1 MDSDNEEIAFKI
13 NKEFADKYESS
24 KRNQELS
31 AIRDK
36 YGDMDEGRLS
46 VIADRQHKY
55 GYTKNADYD
64 YDSFDSEDD
73 EEEDEFGELVTPE
86 VDGQIMKT
94 IGLIRAQD
102 PKIYEATSHF
112 FIPSEMEKARKQWK
126 EKQAEEKK
134 SKPMNL
140 QDYHR
145 QVLLEDGG
153 MVDEAAE
160 DRKQKAKAV
169 SEMTHVEQQEHLKRE
184 MKSAFMGGDDGDEDE
199 DTDSFFTQKAKTKED
214 EEAEEE
220 DYKRFLMESMGSKS
234 GGAAAFQ
241 DWREYKNAPSMDK
254 DEAFLMD
261 YILNRGWIDKSQK
274 KTPSY
279 KEIIREEDL
288 SDLEKSEEELEAAEE
303 FESKY
308 NFRFEDDGGANLM
321 GYSRTIDDS
330 VRHTDD
336 KRKRQRQAAKERK
349 KADKIRQQEELKRA
363 KNLKKQE
370 IFNKLKQIQ
379 DITGNKTVGF
389 NEIDLETDFNPDDY
403 DTKMDKMFSE
413 TYYAQGGE
421 GSDGEKPVFDDDI
434 DTAAYEMSDDEHN
447 NGGAASDSEPEAAAV
462 HQADEAY
469 PPEYQEGYDES
480 AYDESGYY
488 GEDGYYYGE
497 DGAEGEEDIMM
508 DADYMPG
515 GNNFGKAPKKET
527 KKERMKRQKEEKRLA
542 KLAEQGPKARTAVE
556 ALEAAKS
563 MLDEDKKKDFNEY
576 LDEYYQL
583 DYEDMVGDLPTRF
596 KYHRVRPSAFGLTP
610 VEILLADDKDLN
622 EFVSLKKIAS
632 YRRPDEQMQDIQ
644 KYSKKNRVQMF
655 RHKLKTHLKD
665 QNLDKDW
672 DPVRLRKKM
681 VEKRDKLLAEA
692 AARRNGGEDP
702 STGTTS
708 EATQAAG
715 GEEGESS
722 ASADKKKKKKSSKD
736 KKKRKAVDSDGEEEG
751 GADEIKDKKKGKSVK
766 VQKSSEEEDEPA
778 RKKRKEDGEETK
790 PKNHKKHHHG
800 DGEGSKDA
808 GEKKHKK
815 HKEHKEKKDK
825 KDKDVKG
832 KKKAE

>member
-1 MDSDNEEIAFKI
+1 
-13 NKEFADKYESS
+13 
-24 KRNQELS
+24 
-31 AIRDK
+31 
-36 YGDMDEGRLS
+36 
-46 VIADRQHKY
+46 
-55 GYTKNADYD
+55 
-64 YDSFDSEDD
+64 
-73 EEEDEFGELVTPE
+73 
-86 VDGQIMKT
+86 MKT

-126 EKQAEEKK
+126 EKQAAEKA

-160 DRKQKAKAV
+160 DRKIKDV

-184 MKSAFMGGDDGDEDE
+184 MKNAFMGGNGSDDDDEGE
-199 DTDSFFTQKAKTKED
+199 DADSFFTQKAKTKAD

-220 DYKRFLMESMGSKS
+220 DYKQFLMESMGSKS

-241 DWREYKNAPSMDK
+241 DWREYKNAPSMNK

-279 KEIIREEDL
+279 KEIVREDEL

-308 NFRFEDDGGANLM
+308 NFRFEDAEGDKLT

-330 VRHTDD
+330 VRNTDD

-349 KADKIRQQEELKRA
+349 KEEKIRQLEELKRA
-363 KNLKKQE
+363 KNIKKQE

-379 DITGNKTVGF
+379 EITGNKTVGF
-389 NEIDLETDFNPDDY
+389 DEIDLETEFNPEDY
-403 DTKMDKMFSE
+403 DQKMDKMFSDK
-413 TYYAQGGE
+413 YYAGDE
-421 GSDGEKPVFDDDI
+421 NEKPVFDDDI
-434 DTAAYEMSDDEHN
+434 DTAAYENSDDDK
-447 NGGAASDSEPEAAAV
+447 SDNEPKEAGVNEDEEEEAEAYEE
-462 HQADEAY
+462 EAY
-469 PPEYQEGYDES
+469 PPEYEEGYDEFGGY
-480 AYDESGYY
+480 YDENGDGYY
-488 GEDGYYYGE
+488 GGE
-497 DGAEGEEDIMM
+497 EGEEEDIMM

-515 GNNFGKAPKKET
+515 GDNFGKAPKKET
-527 KKERMKRQKEEKRLA
+527 KKERMKREKEEKKLA
-542 KLAEQGPKARTAVE
+542 KMAEKGGKAKTAVA

-563 MLDEDKKKDFNEY
+563 LLDGDKKKDFNEY

-596 KYHRVRPSAFGLTP
+596 KYSRVRPSTFGLTP

-622 EFVSLKKIAS
+622 EFVSLKKFAT
-632 YRRPDEQMQDIQ
+632 YRRPEEQMHDIE

-655 RHKLKTHLKD
+655 RHKLKTQIKD
-665 QNLDKDW
+665 QDLDKNW
-672 DPVRLRKKM
+672 DPIRLRKKM
-681 VEKRDKLLAEA
+681 VEERDRKLADAEK
-692 AARRNGGEDP
+692 RRNGGNGEGS
-702 STGTTS
+702 ST
-708 EATQAAG
+708 QVQ
-715 GEEGESS
+715 GENSS
-722 ASADKKKKKKSSKD
+722 AAATDKKKKKKKSSKD
-736 KKKRKAVDSDGEEEG
+736 KKRKAEDEDDAEVTEE
-751 GADEIKDKKKGKSVK
+751 KTKSKKA
-766 VQKSSEEEDEPA
+766 KSSESKEDEPA
-778 RKKRKEDGEETK
+778 RKKKTPTTETSGDADSKGEGKAEGSEK
-790 PKNHKKHHHG
+790 KHKNKKHHHE
-800 DGEGSKDA
+800 DGESST
-808 GEKKHKK
+808 KK

-825 KDKDVKG
+825 DAKG
-832 KKKAE
+832 KKKDE

>member
-1 MDSDNEEIAFKI
+1 MDSDNEEITFKI
-13 NKEFADKYESS
+13 NKEFADKYETA
-24 KRNQELS
+24 KRGQELS
-31 AIRDK
+31 GIRDK
-36 YGDMDEGRLS
+36 YGPMDESRLA

-64 YDSFDSEDD
+64 YDSYDSEDD

-126 EKQAEEKK
+126 EKQAAEKA

-160 DRKQKAKAV
+160 DRKVKDI

-184 MKSAFMGGDDGDEDE
+184 MKNAFMAGDGDDDEGD

-214 EEAEEE
+214 EDAEEE

-241 DWREYKNAPSMDK
+241 DWREYKNAPSMNK

-279 KEIIREEDL
+279 KEIVREDEL

-308 NFRFEDDGGANLM
+308 NFRFEDAEGDKLT
-321 GYSRTIDDS
+321 GYSRMIDDS
-330 VRHTDD
+330 VRNTDD

-349 KADKIRQQEELKRA
+349 KEEKIRQMEELKRA

-379 DITGNKTVGF
+379 EITGNKTVGF
-389 NEIDLETDFNPDDY
+389 DEIDLETEFNPEDY
-403 DTKMDKMFSE
+403 DQKMDKMFSDK
-413 TYYAQGGE
+413 YYAGDE
-421 GSDGEKPVFDDDI
+421 NEKPVFDDDI
-434 DTAAYEMSDDEHN
+434 DTAAYENSDDDNSDNEVE
-447 NGGAASDSEPEAAAV
+447 GAEAN
-462 HQADEAY
+462 DEEAEAYEEESY
-469 PPEYQEGYDES
+469 PPEYEEGYDES
-480 AYDESGYY
+480 GGYYDENGDGYY
-488 GEDGYYYGE
+488 GGE
-497 DGAEGEEDIMM
+497 EGEEDIMM

-515 GNNFGKAPKKET
+515 GENFGKAPKKET
-527 KKERMKRQKEEKRLA
+527 KKERLKREKEEKKLA
-542 KLAEQGPKARTAVE
+542 KMAEKGGKARTAVE

-563 MLDEDKKKDFNEY
+563 LLDDDKKKNFNEY

-596 KYHRVRPSAFGLTP
+596 KYSRVKPSTFGLTP

-622 EFVSLKKIAS
+622 EFVSLKKFAT
-632 YRRPDEQMQDIQ
+632 YRRPEEQMHDIE

-655 RHKLKTHLKD
+655 RHKLKTQIKNQD
-665 QNLDKDW
+665 LDKNW
-672 DPVRLRKKM
+672 DPIRLRKKM
-681 VEKRDKLLAEA
+681 VEERDRKLAEA
-692 AARRNGGEDP
+692 EKKQNGGE
-702 STGTTS
+702 SS
-708 EATQAAG
+708 SNAG
-715 GEEGESS
+715 AEE
-722 ASADKKKKKKSSKD
+722 KKKKKKSSKD
-736 KKKRKAVDSDGEEEG
+736 KKRKAEDEDD
-751 GADEIKDKKKGKSVK
+751 ADEGAEEKKKKSKKVK
-766 VQKSSEEEDEPA
+766 ESEDEPA
-778 RKKRKEDGEETK
+778 RKKKSGDAEAKEAD
-790 PKNHKKHHHG
+790 
-800 DGEGSKDA
+800 

-825 KDKDVKG
+825 DGKS
-832 KKKAE
+832 KKKSD

>member
-1 MDSDNEEIAFKI
+1 MDSDNEEITFKI
-13 NKEFADKYESS
+13 NQDYADKYASS
-24 KRNQELS
+24 KRGQELS

-36 YGDMDEGRLS
+36 YGVMDESRLN

-64 YDSFDSEDD
+64 YDSYDSEDD

-86 VDGQIMKT
+86 IDGQIMKT
-94 IGLIRAQD
+94 IGLIRNQD

-134 SKPMNL
+134 AKPMNI

-153 MVDEAAE
+153 LVDEAAE
-160 DRKQKAKAV
+160 DRKLMAKTAK
-169 SEMTHVEQQEHLKRE
+169 SMEDMTHVEQQEYLKRE
-184 MKSAFMGGDDGDEDE
+184 MKSAFMGGEDGDDE
-199 DTDSFFTQKAKTKED
+199 EGDDADSFFTQKAKTKED

-241 DWREYKNAPSMDK
+241 DWREYKNAPNMNQ

-274 KTPSY
+274 KTPHY
-279 KEIIREEDL
+279 KEIVREEDL

-308 NFRFEDDGGANLM
+308 NFRYEDEAGNKLT

-330 VRHTDD
+330 VRNADD
-336 KRKRQRQAAKERK
+336 KRKRQRLAAKERK
-349 KADKIRQQEELKRA
+349 KEEKIRQLEELKRA

-379 DITGNKTVGF
+379 EITGNKTVGF
-389 NEIDLETDFNPDDY
+389 NEIDLETDFNPEDY
-403 DTKMDKMFSE
+403 DQKMDTMFSDN
-413 TYYAQGGE
+413 YYAGDE
-421 GSDGEKPVFDDDI
+421 NEKPVFDDDI
-434 DTAAYEMSDDEHN
+434 DTAAYEDSDDEK
-447 NGGAASDSEPEAAAV
+447 SDNKPAEEEDEEE
-462 HQADEAY
+462 QAIQEDDEAY
-469 PPEYQEGYDES
+469 PPEFDDG
-480 AYDESGYY
+480 YDESGYY
-488 GEDGYYYGE
+488 DENYYGGE
-497 DGAEGEEDIMM
+497 VGVDGEEDIMM

-515 GNNFGKAPKKET
+515 GENFGKAAKKET
-527 KKERMKRQKEEKRLA
+527 KKERMKREKEEKKLA
-542 KLAEQGPKARTAVE
+542 KLKEKGGKAARTAVQ

-563 MLDEDKKKDFNEY
+563 VLDEDKKKNFNEY

-596 KYHRVRPSAFGLTP
+596 KYSRVRPSTFGLSP

-622 EFVSLKKIAS
+622 EFVSLKKLAA
-632 YRRPDEQMQDIQ
+632 YRKAEEQAEDIQ
-644 KYSKKNRVQMF
+644 KYSKKSRVQMF
-655 RHKLKTHLKD
+655 RHKLKTQIKGQELE
-665 QNLDKDW
+665 KDW
-672 DPVRLRKKM
+672 DPIRLRKKQ
-681 VEKRDKLLAEA
+681 VEKQNQADLEK
-692 AARRNGGEDP
+692 RRNGGEGS
-702 STGTTS
+702 STV
-708 EATQAAG
+708 AG
-715 GEEGESS
+715 DQEEEVE
-722 ASADKKKKKKSSKD
+722 KKKKKKSSKD
-736 KKKRKAVDSDGEEEG
+736 KKRKAEDEEEGTEEASRKKKTKEEEG
-751 GADEIKDKKKGKSVK
+751 GE
-766 VQKSSEEEDEPA
+766 
-778 RKKRKEDGEETK
+778 GE
-790 PKNHKKHHHG
+790 
-800 DGEGSKDA
+800 
-808 GEKKHKK
+808 EKKHKKHK

-825 KDKDVKG
+825 DD

>member
-1 MDSDNEEIAFKI
+1 MDSDNEEITFRI
-13 NKEFADKYESS
+13 NKEFADKYEST
-24 KRNQELS
+24 KRGQELS
-31 AIRDK
+31 AVRDK
-36 YGDMDEGRLS
+36 YGPMGESRLS

-64 YDSFDSEDD
+64 YDSYDSEDD

-126 EKQAEEKK
+126 EKQAVEKA

-160 DRKQKAKAV
+160 DRKIKDV

-184 MKSAFMGGDDGDEDE
+184 MKNAFMGGDGDDDEGEDA
-199 DTDSFFTQKAKTKED
+199 DSFFTQKAKTKEA

-220 DYKRFLMESMGSKS
+220 DYKQFLMESMGSKS

-241 DWREYKNAPSMDK
+241 DWREYKNAPSMNK

-279 KEIIREEDL
+279 KEIVREDEL

-308 NFRFEDDGGANLM
+308 NFRFEDVEGDKLT

-330 VRHTDD
+330 VRNADD
-336 KRKRQRQAAKERK
+336 KRKRQRKAAKERK
-349 KADKIRQQEELKRA
+349 NEEKIRQMEELKRA

-379 DITGNKTVGF
+379 EITGNKTVGF
-389 NEIDLETDFNPDDY
+389 DEIDLETEFNPEDY
-403 DTKMDKMFSE
+403 DQKMDRMFSDK
-413 TYYAQGGE
+413 YYAGDE
-421 GSDGEKPVFDDDI
+421 NEKPVFDDDI
-434 DTAAYEMSDDEHN
+434 DTAAYEDGDDDKSDK
-447 NGGAASDSEPEAAAV
+447 EPEGAGAR
-462 HQADEAY
+462 DEAEAYDEGTY
-469 PPEYQEGYDES
+469 PPEYEEGYDEFGGY
-480 AYDESGYY
+480 YDENGDGYY
-488 GEDGYYYGE
+488 GGE
-497 DGAEGEEDIMM
+497 EGADGEEDIMM

-515 GNNFGKAPKKET
+515 GENFGKAPKKET
-527 KKERMKRQKEEKRLA
+527 KKERMKREKEEKKLA
-542 KLAEQGPKARTAVE
+542 KMAEKGGKARTAVA
-556 ALEAAKS
+556 ALETAKS
-563 MLDEDKKKDFNEY
+563 LLDEDKKKDFNEY

-596 KYHRVRPSAFGLTP
+596 KYSRVKPSTFGLTP

-622 EFVSLKKIAS
+622 EFVSLKKFAT
-632 YRRPDEQMQDIQ
+632 YRRSEEQMQDIQ

-655 RHKLKTHLKD
+655 RHKLKTQIKD
-665 QNLDKDW
+665 QDLDKNW

-681 VEKRDKLLAEA
+681 VEERDRKLAEVEKK
-692 AARRNGGEDP
+692 RNSGEGSSAQEQGET
-702 STGTTS
+702 STG
-708 EATQAAG
+708 
-715 GEEGESS
+715 
-722 ASADKKKKKKSSKD
+722 ADKKKKKKSSKD
-736 KKKRKAVDSDGEEEG
+736 KKRKTEDEDD
-751 GADEIKDKKKGKSVK
+751 ADVTEKKSKK
-766 VQKSSEEEDEPA
+766 VKSSEEESA
-778 RKKRKEDGEETK
+778 RKKKKTTESSGNAGKEGEENSERRT
-790 PKNHKKHHHG
+790 
-800 DGEGSKDA
+800 
-808 GEKKHKK
+808 KK

-825 KDKDVKG
+825 DVKG
-832 KKKAE
+832 KKMAE

>member
-1 MDSDNEEIAFKI
+1 MDSDNEEITFSI
-13 NKEFADKYESS
+13 NKAFADKYESS
-24 KRNQELS
+24 KRGQELS

-36 YGDMDEGRLS
+36 YGVSDEGRLNT
-46 VIADRQHKY
+46 IAERQHKY

-64 YDSFDSEDD
+64 YDSYDSEDD

-86 VDGQIMKT
+86 IDGQIMKT
-94 IGLIRAQD
+94 IGLIRNQD

-134 SKPMNL
+134 SKPMNI

-153 MVDEAAE
+153 IVDEDAE
-160 DRKQKAKAV
+160 DRKLKAKTK
-169 SEMTHVEQQEHLKRE
+169 SMEDMTHVEQQEYLKRE
-184 MKSAFMGGDDGDEDE
+184 MKSAFMGDGDDEGEDA
-199 DTDSFFTQKAKTKED
+199 DSFFTQKAKTKED

-274 KTPSY
+274 KTPHY
-279 KEIIREEDL
+279 KEIVREDEL

-308 NFRFEDDGGANLM
+308 NFRYEDDAGDKLM

-330 VRHTDD
+330 VRNAND

-349 KADKIRQQEELKRA
+349 KEEKIRQLEELKRA

-379 DITGNKTVGF
+379 EITGNKTVGF
-389 NEIDLETDFNPDDY
+389 DEIDLETEFNPEDY
-403 DTKMDKMFSE
+403 DQKMDKMFSDK
-413 TYYAQGGE
+413 YYAGDE
-421 GSDGEKPVFDDDI
+421 NEKPVFDDDI
-434 DTAAYEMSDDEHN
+434 DTAAYENSDDDK
-447 NGGAASDSEPEAAAV
+447 SDNEPAEEDEEEVAQDV
-462 HQADEAY
+462 NEVDEAY
-469 PPEYQEGYDES
+469 PPEFDDG
-480 AYDESGYY
+480 YDESGYY
-488 GEDGYYYGE
+488 DENYYGGE
-497 DGAEGEEDIMM
+497 EGGDGEEDIMM

-515 GNNFGKAPKKET
+515 GENFGKAAKKET
-527 KKERMKRQKEEKRLA
+527 KKERMKREKEEKKLA
-542 KLAEQGPKARTAVE
+542 KLKEKGGNARTAVQ

-563 MLDEDKKKDFNEY
+563 LLDEDKKKNFNEY

-596 KYHRVRPSAFGLTP
+596 KYSRVRPSTFGLTP

-622 EFVSLKKIAS
+622 EFVSLKKFAA
-632 YRRPDEQMQDIQ
+632 YRKPEEQMSDIQ
-644 KYSKKNRVQMF
+644 KYSKKNRVEMF
-655 RHKLKTHLKD
+655 RHKLKSQIKGQD
-665 QNLDKDW
+665 LDKDW
-672 DPVRLRKKM
+672 DPIRLRKKM
-681 VEKRDKLLAEA
+681 VEKRKRLLAEA
-692 AARRNGGEDP
+692 EKKQNGVGEGASTAVPLEGGE
-702 STGTTS
+702 TS
-708 EATQAAG
+708 AG
-715 GEEGESS
+715 AE
-722 ASADKKKKKKSSKD
+722 KKKKKKSSKD
-736 KKKRKAVDSDGEEEG
+736 KKRKAEDAD
-751 GADEIKDKKKGKSVK
+751 ADETVDKKGKSKAK
-766 VQKSSEEEDEPA
+766 VQKSSEEEGPA
-778 RKKRKEDGEETK
+778 RKKKADGGEEGDDAEK
-790 PKNHKKHHHG
+790 RHKKHKKHHHD
-800 DGEGSKDA
+800 DGESS
-808 GEKKHKK
+808 KK
-815 HKEHKEKKDK
+815 HKEHKEKREHKEK
-825 KDKDVKG
+825 KDKDG